1 VSSIVHFPYN
11 KENISQIRE
20 WHYGVNWPSVY
31 IIYNGKRAYVGETL
45 DAVRRTEQHLAEDE
59 FKEFTDICLISDK
72 TFNKS
77 VILDLESFLI
87 KYMSAD
93 KSKILINGNAGVV
106 EHNYFYREAYED
118 DFKEIWKILLEKGI
132 VDQSISDIENSEL
145 FKYSPYKSLNN
156 EQLEATYKILGYLT
170 KVNNATNESMIIVK
184 GGAGTGKTILAVYL
198 IKLLVDIEIGKH
210 VWNQIENEDV
220 SEQVLVLSKRIHNIR
235 DIGFVV
241 PMTELRETMKTI
253 FKSVDGLS
261 EQMVLSPKEV
271 VKGRYDLLVVDESH
285 RLYQRKSLPNGPQE
299 FDEINKSLM
308 GDSQKFDETDL
319 TELDWIIRSSR
330 MQILFYDELQTIRV
344 TDIDSNRFN
353 SICKPHLYKYYQLL
367 SQMRCKGGTG
377 YYEYVK
383 MILEGEKLHLNAYK
397 PVIGYQ
403 VKVMDSIIE
412 LFEIVNQKQL
422 QDGLCGVV
430 TGPGWSSEE
439 NIEIEGKCYK
449 WSGKVKEKQEVTS
462 FISIHKSQGFD
473 LNYAGVVFGREIYYD
488 VDKARIE
495 VKRKLVKDNRAKPK
509 GKDDEM
515 RRYLLNIYITLMTRG
530 IYGTFVY
537 AMDENLN
544 EYLRRFFS

>member
-1 VSSIVHFPYN
+1 
-11 KENISQIRE
+11 
-20 WHYGVNWPSVY
+20 
-31 IIYNGKRAYVGETL
+31 
-45 DAVRRTEQHLAEDE
+45 
-59 FKEFTDICLISDK
+59 
-72 TFNKS
+72 
-77 VILDLESFLI
+77 
-87 KYMSAD
+87 
-93 KSKILINGNAGVV
+93 
-106 EHNYFYREAYED
+106 
-118 DFKEIWKILLEKGI
+118 
-132 VDQSISDIENSEL
+132 
-145 FKYSPYKSLNN
+145 
-156 EQLEATYKILGYLT
+156 
-170 KVNNATNESMIIVK
+170 
-184 GGAGTGKTILAVYL
+184 
-198 IKLLVDIEIGKH
+198 
-210 VWNQIENEDV
+210 
-220 SEQVLVLSKRIHNIR
+220 
-235 DIGFVV
+235 
-241 PMTELRETMKTI
+241 
-253 FKSVDGLS
+253 
-261 EQMVLSPKEV
+261 
-271 VKGRYDLLVVDESH
+271 
-285 RLYQRKSLPNGPQE
+285 LPNGPQE